1 MPALQAYHAGM
12 NKKAKSIQYTIR
24 GVSEQTNRL
33 IREKASLYGSSLN
46 ETALKLLE
54 EGVGLKDERVFHD
67 LDAYAGTWV
76 EDPVSDE
83 VLEGMRVIDK
93 DLWE

>member
-1 MPALQAYHAGM
+1 MK
-12 NKKAKSIQYTIR
+12 KKAKLIQYTIR
-24 GVSEQTNRL
+24 GISEQTDQL
-33 IREKASLYGSSLN
+33 VREKAAVYGNSLN

-76 EDPVSDE
+76 EDSACDE

-93 DLWE
+93 DLWK